1 MDDSFAWQRG
11 FRRIRQLRATSQARW
26 GDTRLSGTAD
36 RTRILSP
43 SALSPR
49 KFEAKEAPLRL
60 TYGPSRACL
69 LAGVL
74 FYGAATSLAQTGT
87 APSSSTPGEAIPGTL
102 GVSPFAG
109 SVPGK
114 LVPGVM
120 PLSLRDAID
129 RGLKQNLGAL
139 LSNTDIRSAR
149 GQRWE
154 QLSALLPH
162 VTAAP

>member
-1 MDDSFAWQRG
+1 
-11 FRRIRQLRATSQARW
+11 
-26 GDTRLSGTAD
+26 
-36 RTRILSP
+36 
-43 SALSPR
+43 
-49 KFEAKEAPLRL
+49 LRL

-74 FYGAATSLAQTGT
+74 FYGAATSLAQTQTVTRFEHAGRSHT
-87 APSSSTPGEAIPGTL
+87 RNTR
-102 GVSPFAG
+102 VSPFAG

-114 LVPGVM
+114 LLPGVM

-139 LSNTDIRSAR
+139 LSNADIRSAR

-162 VTAAP
+162 VTAAPYVDVSQINLQELGIKFTFPGVNIPPSVRFPILMRA